1 MPRPAPTPPDHLLTP
16 RQALVFM
23 LAILVGLAAGILP
36 YLAEM
41 PAPHAVLLRARRRR
55 NLTPHRPQTDRSR
68 PLGRDSARLELAAI
82 CPRQG
87 CTSTARPTRRDG
99 HTITPAK

>member
-23 LAILVGLAAGILP
+23 LAILVGLAAGILA

-41 PAPHAVLLRARRRR
+41 PAPHAVLLGLGAAGTS
-55 NLTPHRPQTDRSR
+55 LPIAHKLIAAGPSR
-68 PLGRDSARLELAAI
+68 PGLSASRAGSNLSPAGLHVDG
-82 CPRQG
+82 Q
-87 CTSTARPTRRDG
+87 THTA
-99 HTITPAK
+99 